1 MKSLIVAAFTI
12 CTCALAYGQ
21 QTETQKEPPSLQ
33 NTEEISLP
41 PIPEPLFVIA
51 QGGIKK
57 EISTD
62 EMGKLSITQIES
74 VELLLDKESLEE
86 YGEKGKNGVMI
97 IWLLEGHNANNKLPK
112 LQGL

>member
-12 CTCALAYGQ
+12 CSCALAYGQ
-21 QTETQKEPPSLQ
+21 QTENQKETPPIQ
-33 NTEEISLP
+33 NTEEIAPS

-62 EMGKLSITQIES
+62 DMGKLNITQIES
-74 VELLLDKESLEE
+74 VELLLDEESLKE

-97 IWLLEGHNANNKLPK
+97 IWLVEALSANDKVTEIH
-112 LQGL
+112 GL